1 MNELAKAREQA
12 KHHQAAYARLK
23 TDRDRLT
30 TELRELKSDRER
42 IIQALRFEEVRLLI
56 GELGDLARAAD
67 PVRGQS
73 LDPAS
78 KSADPAPE
86 GAATEWAR
94 TGLAQA
100 LLEVRRLVRRI
111 QSALKTPVEERI
123 VVDPDGK
130 CVACGKRKGRP
141 RTSSWHAEQ

>member
-1 MNELAKAREQA
+1 MNDLAKAREQA
-12 KHHQAAYARLK
+12 KHHAAAYDRLK
-23 TDRDRLT
+23 TDRDRLA
-30 TELRELKSDRER
+30 TELRELKSERDR
-42 IIQALRFEEVRLLI
+42 IVDALRFEEVRLLV

-78 KSADPAPE
+78 KAADPAPE

-100 LLEVRRLVRRI
+100 LVEVRRLVRRI
-111 QSALKTPVEERI
+111 QSALRTPVEERI
-123 VVDPDGK
+123 VVDQDGK

-141 RTSSWHAEQ
+141 RTTSWRAP